1 MATLNKHKIIS
12 TCMQCIQLQWS
23 LILLHLFQ
31 GIWIFIHKY
40 MNMYINFSYTILVTN
55 LLQPPPPPPPHT
67 PISTK
72 QKNPNQTFMILYH
85 NSLVLK
91 WSNIFYWLNNSPVFM
106 NKYHNDIWKVNPC
119 NKHNLIDS

>member
-1 MATLNKHKIIS
+1 MHAMHTVTVEFNSAAFISRNLKIHSQIHEHVY
-12 TCMQCIQLQWS
+12 Q
-23 LILLHLFQ
+23 F
-31 GIWIFIHKY
+31 FIHNIGYK
-40 MNMYINFSYTILVTN
+40 SSAT
-55 LLQPPPPPPPHT
+55 PPHT